1 MHTKGT
7 IPFGRAV
14 VVCVPHLYLRHSHNT
29 QVPYGKQQRQT
40 VLCSRVRVKGEK
52 TMSINDENNTVKLTN
67 GCVIQLHSEP
77 QSLASTTGWV
87 TWNASL
93 AVIRYLERQNDK
105 DNNDDN
111 ISNDDNFN
119 NSNNNENTTM
129 MIAVKGRRVAD
140 LSTGNGLVALAMAY
154 MGAASVVATEVP
166 ACLALTRAN
175 MEQNNP
181 KIHPTVL
188 SSQKVLDYS
197 WGDETCPIQDCDL
210 VIGSDLLF
218 IAIRDCIYD
227 QLRKTLIDIC
237 ATNKMLLFCYE
248 ERILDKEQAFM
259 RDLEHH
265 LQVHSV
271 PEEQIDVGSDS
282 TDMFYEPPSIRMYIL
297 TAKV

>member
-1 MHTKGT
+1 VLSAIRQHT
-7 IPFGRAV
+7 
-14 VVCVPHLYLRHSHNT
+14 HNT
-29 QVPYGKQQRQT
+29 QEVFTATTETNSLVR
-40 VLCSRVRVKGEK
+40 VRVRVKGEK
-52 TMSINDENNTVKLTN
+52 TMSINDENNTVMLTN
-67 GCVIQLHSEP
+67 GSVIHLHSEP

-105 DNNDDN
+105 DEDNNNDDN
-111 ISNDDNFN
+111 IT
-119 NSNNNENTTM
+119 NSNNNENTTV
-129 MIAVKGRRVAD
+129 MIAVKGRRMAD

-197 WGDETCPIQDCDL
+197 WGDETCPIQGCDL

-237 ATNKMLLFCYE
+237 AANKMLLFCYE